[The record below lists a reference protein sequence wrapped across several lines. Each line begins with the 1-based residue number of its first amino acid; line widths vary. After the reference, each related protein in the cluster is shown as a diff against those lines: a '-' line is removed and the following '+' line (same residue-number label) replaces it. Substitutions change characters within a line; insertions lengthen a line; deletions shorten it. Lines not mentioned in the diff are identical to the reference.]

1 MRRMALVALIT
12 LNWGS
17 GLTVAASVCAIVL
30 SAQAQQPI
38 RVGTNF
44 VRVDAYPTKD
54 GRIVEGLVAADFE
67 VLEDGVPQK
76 IDSFEH
82 ILPVRGPQ
90 TARTQPSSQRDML
103 QAVANPR
110 NRIFLVFLDGP
121 FVDDVHAR
129 SINEPLIKFL
139 STELADD
146 DLVAIMT
153 PNMSASQVTFG
164 KKTEVLAETVRTA
177 WWSWGRQNKQLDP
190 ELDKRQ
196 IQYELCYP
204 STDVPAKMIA
214 RSRERATLEALQDAV
229 NYLASV
235 REERKAIITVTEGWL
250 LYREDPDL
258 DKAAREGGP
267 ARGRQDACR
276 PNRQAHARGHQDF
289 GQRPQS
295 PKSATASASIWR
307 TSTTTSFCARSS
319 TTRIVATAPST

>member
-1 MRRMALVALIT
+1 
-12 LNWGS
+12 
-17 GLTVAASVCAIVL
+17 
-30 SAQAQQPI
+30 
-38 RVGTNF
+38 
-44 VRVDAYPTKD
+44 
-54 GRIVEGLVAADFE
+54 
-67 VLEDGVPQK
+67 
-76 IDSFEH
+76 
-82 ILPVRGPQ
+82 
-90 TARTQPSSQRDML
+90 ML
-103 QAVANPR
+103 QALANPR

-129 SINEPLIKFL
+129 AINEPLIKFL

-164 KKTEVLAETVRTA
+164 KKTEVLAEAVRTA

-235 REERKAIITVTEGWL
+235 REERKAIIAVTEGL
-250 LYREDPDL
+250 AAVSRGPGPDE
-258 DKAAREGGP
+258 AARERGSP
-267 ARGRQDACR
+267 ARRRQDACR
-276 PNRQAHARGHQDF
+276 PNGQADARGHQELR
-289 GQRPQS
+289 QRAQS
-295 PKSATASASIWR
+295 AKSATASASIWR
-307 TSTTTSFCARSS
+307 TSTTTSSCARSS
-319 TTRIVATAPST
+319 TTRIAATARST